1 VVLTAGDVYRA
12 LWRHRFFIVVLTA
25 VFVGAAWYV
34 TSRQTLTY
42 EATALVRVQERGPN
56 AGDAAGAL
64 QAAQSLAQT
73 YAKIIDSGALK
84 GEINRLVVNR
94 PARGRVSEVKLSAD
108 AAQDSPLLTIT
119 ARSGN
124 PASATIVADA
134 APRALSSFI
143 RRTGPRSEQ
152 IVAIETRSSSPVSR
166 HMALNL
172 AVALVIGLIFNSA
185 LALLIELFRDR
196 LPEPEELGQAVGHP
210 VLATIPVLRLNP
222 VAPPAAS
229 PETEAVREIEQ
240 SLASQTAPHVPGHR
254 VGPES

>member
-1 VVLTAGDVYRA
+1 L
-12 LWRHRFFIVVLTA
+12 FIVVLTA

-34 TSRQTLTY
+34 SSRQTLTY

-56 AGDAAGAL
+56 VGDAAGAL
-64 QAAQSLAQT
+64 VAAQSLAQT

-94 PARGRVSEVKLSAD
+94 PARRQVSEVTLSANAD
-108 AAQDSPLLTIT
+108 QDSPLLTIT
-119 ARSGN
+119 ARSRN
-124 PASATIVADA
+124 PASASIVADA
-134 APRALSSFI
+134 APRALSKFI

-152 IVAIETRSSSPVSR
+152 IVAVEIRSSSPVSR

-172 AVALVIGLIFNSA
+172 AIALVIGLIFNSA

-196 LPEPEELGQAVGHP
+196 LPELDELGQAVGHP
-210 VLATIPVLRLNP
+210 VLATIPTLRLSP
-222 VAPPAAS
+222 VAPPTGS
-229 PETEAVREIEQ
+229 PETDGVPEIEQ
-240 SLASQTAPHVPGHR
+240 SLASPTAPHVPGPPGPR

>member
-1 VVLTAGDVYRA
+1 LTAGDVYRA

-34 TSRQTLTY
+34 TTRQTRTY
-42 EATALVRVQERGPN
+42 VATAFVRVQEGGPN

-64 QAAQSLAQT
+64 EAAKSVAQT

-84 GEINRLVVNR
+84 AEINKLVVGR
-94 PARGRVSEVKLSAD
+94 PARERVSEVTLSAD
-108 AAQDSPLLTIT
+108 AAQDLPLLTIT
-119 ARSGN
+119 ARSRD

-143 RRTGPRSEQ
+143 RRTGPRSEK
-152 IVAIETRSSSPVSR
+152 IVALETRPSSPVSR

-172 AVALVIGLIFNSA
+172 ASALVVGLIFNSA

-196 LPEPEELGQAVGHP
+196 LPKPEELGQAVGHP
-210 VLATIPVLRLNP
+210 VLATIPTLRLSR

-229 PETEAVREIEQ
+229 PETDAVPEIEQ
-240 SLASQTAPHVPGHR
+240 SLASPPTPHVPGPR

>member
-1 VVLTAGDVYRA
+1 LTAGDVYRA

-34 TSRQTLTY
+34 TSRQARTY

-84 GEINRLVVNR
+84 KEINKLVVDR
-94 PARGRVSEVKLSAD
+94 PALRRVSEVTLSAS

-119 ARSGN
+119 ARSRN
-124 PASATIVADA
+124 PASATIVGDA
-134 APRALSSFI
+134 APRALSKFI

-152 IVAIETRSSSPVSR
+152 IVAVETKSSSPVSR
-166 HMALNL
+166 HMALKL
-172 AVALVIGLIFNSA
+172 AIAIVIGLIFNSA

-196 LPEPEELGQAVGHP
+196 LPKPDELGQAVGHP
-210 VLATIPVLRLNP
+210 VLATIPTLRLNP
-222 VAPPAAS
+222 IAPPAAS

-240 SLASQTAPHVPGHR
+240 SLASPSTPRVPAPR